1 VAETRLAHA
10 VSADNLGD
18 DERANLPAMW
28 EHLVP
33 ASVCGY
39 EHNLR
44 RRGRT
49 PVSPGRGWFPG
60 IFARGAH
67 LLEIAWRNLATT
79 TIKDSS
85 STKPFCPN
93 FSFFFALAL
102 DWITRELAG
111 NVLLV

>member
-1 VAETRLAHA
+1 MAANQVTTRLHACEMLKDTVSVRSASHSNRVMHVAH
-10 VSADNLGD
+10 
-18 DERANLPAMW
+18 
-28 EHLVP
+28 
-33 ASVCGY
+33 
-39 EHNLR
+39 
-44 RRGRT
+44 
-49 PVSPGRGWFPG
+49 WFPG

-79 TIKDSS
+79 TIKDPS

-93 FSFFFALAL
+93 FSFFFTLAL